1 MTVQREAKEIV
12 RGNLGDVSAAVRR
25 ILVRNPPY
33 SRIVELEQ
41 NRRFRVNVKPHWW
54 LAGTNM
60 IIVLDEVE
68 TGINVSVQT
77 VSQRFVFGD
86 VFDCYRRYIRDFLE
100 KLRKEI

>member
-12 RGNLGDVSAAVRR
+12 RGSLRDVAAAVRR
-25 ILVRNPPY
+25 VLVRNHSY
-33 SRIVELEQ
+33 SRVVELEQ
-41 NRRFRVNVKPHWW
+41 NRQFRVNVKPRWW

-77 VSQRFVFGD
+77 VSQRLVFGD

-100 KLRKEI
+100 KLKKEI